1 MTSLPHGLKLPL
13 QNENTPP
20 VATGRRIRDVVV
32 ADPAPFS
39 RCSVFKRRW
48 SSLRALRRAAVSPLF
63 VGGSTAT
70 LLALALVAACGTS
83 SKSPTTA
90 DETTPEDSAETPGD
104 SAETS
109 LASTAWEH
117 AQACAAELGPVPA
130 FDFSSALEIPVTQGG
145 VPVESGEVFDCDL
158 PAAFQSPCERGLLGR
173 IQGTRADGTEDPD
186 VVWIYIVRS
195 GGFAAIGY
203 HGVSGATCFLE
214 IDDLPADPVLAAPA
228 DVGAEAYN
236 AQWASPHDMF
246 EVSRCQD
253 CHMADPFLHS
263 PYLDQLQ
270 RSDDPTQPMIP
281 VVAGA
286 SNPRPPYWIISA
298 AEGPHTT
305 ELSGNSCTEC
315 HRPQCTTLFDGEAD
329 EDEGEATSAY
339 KLDELAMPA
348 PFHDLST
355 WDDATATADR
365 EAVRAWCNS
374 LEPYGPQYDA
384 GGDDG
389 DDEDGDDDG
398 ACDQAY
404 ECALECGTT
413 DYDCARAC
421 GATYLEGASASTFD
435 ALLSCGENAG
445 CPVADLECLDTSC
458 GAELGAFIATCED
471 DD

>member
-1 MTSLPHGLKLPL
+1 MSRFPRDRSTSLG
-13 QNENTPP
+13 P
-20 VATGRRIRDVVV
+20 V
-32 ADPAPFS
+32 
-39 RCSVFKRRW
+39 
-48 SSLRALRRAAVSPLF
+48 LL
-63 VGGSTAT
+63 GGGTTT
-70 LLALALVAACGTS
+70 LLAAVLVAACGS
-83 SKSPTTA
+83 STNKTGEPAPEDTA
-90 DETTPEDSAETPGD
+90 DTP
-104 SAETS
+104 
-109 LASTAWEH
+109 LASTAFEH

-130 FDFSSALEIPVTQGG
+130 FDLSSAVEIPVTQGG

-173 IQGTRADGTEDPD
+173 VQGTREDGTEDPD

-236 AQWASPHDMF
+236 AQWASPQDMF

-270 RSDDPTQPMIP
+270 DPDDPTQPMVP

-298 AEGPHTT
+298 AAGPHTT

-315 HRPQCTTLFDGEAD
+315 HRPQCTTLFDGDGED
-329 EDEGEATSAY
+329 EDEGEASNAY
-339 KLDELAMPA
+339 RLDELAMPA

-355 WDDATATADR
+355 WDDATAAADR

-384 GGDDG
+384 GGDD
-389 DDEDGDDDG
+389 DDWEDEDDG

-404 ECALECGTT
+404 ECALECGAT

-421 GATYLEGASASTFD
+421 GATHLEAASASTFD
-435 ALLSCGENAG
+435 ALLSCGEGAG
-445 CPVADLECLDTSC
+445 CPVADLECLDSSC

>member
-1 MTSLPHGLKLPL
+1 VSRLLMSRFPRARRKSLA
-13 QNENTPP
+13 P
-20 VATGRRIRDVVV
+20 VLLG
-32 ADPAPFS
+32 
-39 RCSVFKRRW
+39 
-48 SSLRALRRAAVSPLF
+48 
-63 VGGSTAT
+63 GGSTT
-70 LLALALVAACGTS
+70 LLAAVLVAACGS
-83 SKSPTTA
+83 STNKTGEPASEDTA
-90 DETTPEDSAETPGD
+90 DAP
-104 SAETS
+104 
-109 LASTAWEH
+109 LASTAFEH
-117 AQACAAELGPVPA
+117 AEACAAELGPVPA
-130 FDFSSALEIPVTQGG
+130 FDLSSAVEIPVTQDG

-173 IQGTRADGTEDPD
+173 IQGSRDDGTGDPD
-186 VVWIYIVRS
+186 VVWIYIMRS

-236 AQWASPHDMF
+236 SQWASPQDMF

-263 PYLDQLQ
+263 PYLDQLEDP
-270 RSDDPTQPMIP
+270 DDPSQPMVP
-281 VVAGA
+281 MVAGA
-286 SNPRPPYWIISA
+286 SSPRPPYWVISA

-315 HRPQCTTLFDGEAD
+315 HRPQCTTLFDGESD

-355 WDDATATADR
+355 WDDATAAADR

-384 GGDDG
+384 GGDDDE
-389 DDEDGDDDG
+389 DDEDDG

-404 ECALECGTT
+404 ECALECGAT

-421 GATYLEGASASTFD
+421 GATHLEGASASTFD
-435 ALLSCGENAG
+435 ALLSCGEGAG
-445 CPVADLECLDTSC
+445 CPVADLECLDSSC
-458 GAELGAFIATCED
+458 GAELGAFIETCED